1 MISIFRDKI
10 VTGSF
15 DKTAKIWCSRTGHC
29 TTTMRGHNAEVVVAK
44 FSPIYTKIATG
55 SLDMTSRIFDITTGI
70 YIKSENY
77 YLTSLFNMNFA
88 NKI

>member
-1 MISIFRDKI
+1 MIFRDKI

-70 YIKSENY
+70 YIKRENY

-88 NKI
+88 

>member
-1 MISIFRDKI
+1 MIFRDKI

-15 DKTAKIWCSRTGHC
+15 DKTAKIWCSQTGHC

-88 NKI
+88 

>member
-77 YLTSLFNMNFA
+77 YLTLLFNMNFA